1 MRLFIKL
8 LLFILV
14 TNTSYS
20 QYTYENIPQITIQ
33 AFRTA
38 EEHLPLTYSYDVIE
52 PNDIKSSSSLNIIQ
66 SGPKQQ
72 FSSTFT
78 RGTNS
83 NHTLFTLNGI
93 PIKDAS
99 TPTGSDDLTQHS
111 FAGVSSLEIIK
122 GPMSSVYGPDAIGG
136 VVNMVTQPN
145 DKNWIDLSYGS
156 NNTWNEKIK
165 LGQTIGKTI
174 IDFQGE
180 NESSKNI
187 SVHPNGSEKDPYHF
201 RNYTFQTQSLLDS
214 GYYLKSNFINQTNHT
229 NLDGLGEDT
238 RNYTGLYKFSNQYLS
253 LQNKDNEL
261 TINNTDHNRDYNKNG
276 VKDTYDS
283 NNKTL
288 LTKTTIHTFAD
299 ISVGSEHTFTHGKF
313 DTNIDDYVSSVD
325 KKRENHA
332 YYTNAIK
339 FLSDDFFVTAGG
351 RYDMPSNFDNQ
362 LTERVGAYYN
372 GFRTSVSTGYKM
384 PTLYEMYGKDNY
396 GFLGNSKLIPE
407 ESITY
412 EVGYKNKIIDIA
424 LFQSD
429 IKHLFVY
436 KNNTYVNDTGIS
448 TRKGI
453 ETKLNY
459 NISVIDFKNSNTF
472 LIAEDSSGNE
482 LVRRPKWVNNLEASY
497 NKIQNTSLKANWNYY
512 GSHIDVDSVT
522 YNNKIMPA
530 VSTFD
535 LSADYTLGNTILY
548 GKLNNITD
556 KTYQRPDGYSQLGRN
571 FLIGFRQNF

>member
-1 MRLFIKL
+1 MRFWVSNLILFL
-8 LLFILV
+8 L
-14 TNTSYS
+14 
-20 QYTYENIPQITIQ
+20 YTTISSAEEIPVITIQ

-38 EEHLPLTYSYDVIE
+38 EEHIPLTYSYDVIE

-99 TPTGSDDLTQHS
+99 TPGGIDDLTQHS
-111 FAGVSSLEIIK
+111 FAGVQSLEIIK
-122 GPMSSVYGPDAIGG
+122 GPMSSIYGPDAIGG

-174 IDFQGE
+174 IDFLGE

-187 SVHPNGSEKDPYHF
+187 SVYPNGPEKDPYHF
-201 RNYTFQTQSLLDS
+201 RNYMVQTQSLLDN
-214 GYYLKSNFINQTNHT
+214 GYTLKSNFINQTNHT
-229 NLDGLGEDT
+229 NLDGIGEDT
-238 RNYTGLYKFSNQYLS
+238 RNYNNLYKFSNQYLS

-261 TINNTDHNRDYNKNG
+261 TINNTDHARDYDKNG

-283 NNKTL
+283 NNKTV
-288 LTKTTIHTFAD
+288 LTKTTVHTIAD
-299 ISVGSEHTFTHGKF
+299 ISVGTEHTFTHGKF
-313 DTNIDDYVSSVD
+313 DTKIDDYVSSVD

-332 YYTNAIK
+332 LYTNATK
-339 FLSDDFFVTAGG
+339 FLSDDFFVTVGG
-351 RYDMPSNFDNQ
+351 RYDMPSNFNNQ

-372 GFRTSVSTGYKM
+372 GFRTSVSTGYKT
-384 PTLYEMYGKDNY
+384 PTLYEMYGKDNF
-396 GFLGNSKLIPE
+396 GFLGNTKLIPE
-407 ESITY
+407 ESVTY
-412 EVGYKNKIIDIA
+412 EIGYKNKIIDIA
-424 LFQSD
+424 LFQTD
-429 IKHLFVY
+429 IKNLFVY
-436 KNNTYVNDTGIS
+436 KNNTYVNDTGTS
-448 TRKGI
+448 VRKGI

-459 NISVIDFKNSNTF
+459 SVLNIDFKNSNTF

-482 LVRRPKWVNNLEASY
+482 LVRRPNWVNNLEASY

-512 GSHIDVDSVT
+512 GSHLDVDSLT
-522 YNNKIMPA
+522 FNNKNMPA
-530 VSTFD
+530 ISTFD
-535 LSADYTLGNTILY
+535 LGADYTLGNTIFY

-556 KTYQRPDGYSQLGRN
+556 KTYQRPDGYSQLERN
-571 FLIGFRQNF
+571 FLVGVRQNF